1 MESSRS
7 GGQDG
12 WIGTGSVVKVKGK
25 YYFFYT
31 GHSSAP
37 APEYRETIMVA
48 QSDDPTS
55 FTRKE
60 GWRITPPA
68 ELNQKNDFRDPQAYY
83 DEKTDK
89 ITLTVTAAKDGN
101 ARVLKYT
108 LDGDLTNA
116 VYDGVIFT
124 DMSGKFWNLECTDT
138 FKLGDKW
145 YLTYSAQDDTL
156 WYAAAD
162 DRYGPYSAPRRMEG
176 KLFYAAKHVE
186 NGKDL
191 YMVGWARRSE
201 SVSSTQDVNGWAG
214 NLAVQ
219 KLALDEKGG
228 LILVPLDGLEKLFS
242 CRRALQFEGTRAKIE
257 AASSYSY
264 TDAFMC
270 YERFMVQGMFTFTGD
285 GTFGLAFD
293 YNKRA
298 EKYKMIRFN
307 PSSQAV
313 ELVFNEGDT
322 FITEVKTELVKGKEY
337 SFTYV
342 QDGSVGIMY
351 IDGQCALTVRLYGA
365 SGKAVKLFAENN
377 TVSFTA
383 LRQYTA

>member
-1 MESSRS
+1 M
-7 GGQDG
+7 
-12 WIGTGSVVKVKGK
+12 
-25 YYFFYT
+25 
-31 GHSSAP
+31 
-37 APEYRETIMVA
+37 
-48 QSDDPTS
+48 
-55 FTRKE
+55 
-60 GWRITPPA
+60 
-68 ELNQKNDFRDPQAYY
+68 
-83 DEKTDK
+83 
-89 ITLTVTAAKDGN
+89 TAAKDGN

-124 DMSGKFWNLECTDT
+124 DTSGKFWNLECTDT

-228 LILVPLDGLEKLFS
+228 LKLVPLDGLEIG
-242 CRRALQFEGTRAKIE
+242 RAH
-257 AASSYSY
+257 
-264 TDAFMC
+264 
-270 YERFMVQGMFTFTGD
+270 V
-285 GTFGLAFD
+285 
-293 YNKRA
+293 
-298 EKYKMIRFN
+298 
-307 PSSQAV
+307 
-313 ELVFNEGDT
+313 
-322 FITEVKTELVKGKEY
+322 
-337 SFTYV
+337 
-342 QDGSVGIMY
+342 
-351 IDGQCALTVRLYGA
+351 
-365 SGKAVKLFAENN
+365 
-377 TVSFTA
+377 
-383 LRQYTA
+383 